1 MDSPTEEE
9 KPCTTEDKTQR
20 TKRISEVLCTP
31 ESQVK
36 KTKRISKRS
45 PVLKNTIDTWAAQC
59 KECCKWRVIPTQEE
73 YEEIR
78 RKFTE
83 DPFTCNKKH
92 NVSCDDPSDLEYG
105 GERIWVIDKP
115 NIPKTPIGFQRGL
128 VLRKDYS
135 KMDCYYVTP
144 NGKKLR
150 ASTEVAAFLGE
161 HPEYKDV
168 SEADFSFS
176 TPRIMADTLPQNVA
190 GKKGSSGQVD

>member
-1 MDSPTEEE
+1 MDAHALSEEE
-9 KPCTTEDKTQR
+9 KPCITEDKTLR

-31 ESQVK
+31 ESKVK

-115 NIPKTPIGFQRGL
+115 NIPKTPTGFQRGL

-176 TPRIMADTLPQNVA
+176 TPR
-190 GKKGSSGQVD
+190 GRHSSSKCGW